1 MNQSGDITCVVLA
14 AGTAQRFGSQKL
26 LHRLDDGNTLLQTT
40 IERYLDVFESINVV
54 VASQLGAVA
63 GSISSPRV
71 RLIENSHSQAGM
83 SQSIIAGVAANQA
96 SSGWLI
102 ALGDMPY
109 VQTSTIERLIAAFA
123 ENSIVV
129 PQYKQ
134 RSGNPVLF
142 SSRFKRHLLS
152 LNGDIGAKKIVLD
165 NQMDVMGIET
175 DDSGIFLDIDIPK
188 DIIRR

>member
-1 MNQSGDITCVVLA
+1 
-14 AGTAQRFGSQKL
+14 
-26 LHRLDDGNTLLQTT
+26 
-40 IERYLDVFESINVV
+40 
-54 VASQLGAVA
+54 
-63 GSISSPRV
+63 
-71 RLIENSHSQAGM
+71 
-83 SQSIIAGVAANQA
+83 
-96 SSGWLI
+96 
-102 ALGDMPY
+102 
-109 VQTSTIERLIAAFA
+109 
-123 ENSIVV
+123 V

>member
-63 GSISSPRV
+63 GSILSPRV

-83 SQSIIAGVAANQA
+83 SQSIIAGVAANQ
-96 SSGWLI
+96 
-102 ALGDMPY
+102 D
-109 VQTSTIERLIAAFA
+109 
-123 ENSIVV
+123 
-129 PQYKQ
+129 
-134 RSGNPVLF
+134 
-142 SSRFKRHLLS
+142 
-152 LNGDIGAKKIVLD
+152 
-165 NQMDVMGIET
+165 
-175 DDSGIFLDIDIPK
+175 
-188 DIIRR
+188 